1 MFISQTLTLIFFRF
15 TNLDIISK
23 KVQLKESHHF
33 MKNFVKF
40 TVNSK
45 KIFLKNLV
53 ISQLNDEKELNQ
65 DSEQQAPNLKDCQS
79 STCHS
84 IERLLNA
91 NDNLESQNLVID
103 ETNTQPKEHYV
114 IIDLQFIVECVF
126 ISILDSDGKFFK
138 LKFKKFK

>member
-1 MFISQTLTLIFFRF
+1 
-15 TNLDIISK
+15 
-23 KVQLKESHHF
+23 

-65 DSEQQAPNLKDCQS
+65 DSEQQAPSLKDCQS

-126 ISILDSDGKFFK
+126 ISILDSDGRFFK
-138 LKFKKFK
+138 LKFRHIPRPSADPDT

>member
-1 MFISQTLTLIFFRF
+1 
-15 TNLDIISK
+15 
-23 KVQLKESHHF
+23 

-40 TVNSK
+40 SVNSK
-45 KIFLKNLV
+45 KTFLKNLI

-65 DSEQQAPNLKDCQS
+65 DSEQQKQQTHNLRDCQS

-84 IERLLNA
+84 IERLLTA

-103 ETNTQPKEHYV
+103 ETNIQPKEHYV

-126 ISILDSDGKFFK
+126 ISILDSDGDFFK
-138 LKFKKFK
+138 LKFSL